1 MVAPAVSLLNNN
13 QNDFDVIKVPN
24 LFFFLG
30 SQSHRNESESK
41 NKKKASQSNA
51 NHTLC
56 FILKKLEH
64 VLGLGR
70 GAGAMYSKVQ
80 V

>member
-30 SQSHRNESESK
+30 SQSH
-41 NKKKASQSNA
+41 
-51 NHTLC
+51 
-56 FILKKLEH
+56 
-64 VLGLGR
+64 
-70 GAGAMYSKVQ
+70 
-80 V
+80 